1 MMNFLSKELLSL
13 CSFHSRISFYARIGL
28 FFNLWSSS
36 CIIKVFSAAFF
47 VLIPPHIHSISRRC
61 STIPIPPIMP
71 HHSLV
76 LRVQCNVNLCLL
88 ASNEDLSLSGMNWN
102 DKKHKYRLYSTLL
115 LVVVFPCFILSVFF
129 SNMCSL
135 CLFVFC
141 VYKICPNPLCPNV
154 VLLFI
159 GWLKCTLFRC
169 CMVLFTVILSEQ
181 WRTLNSLN
189 LLISFFHHS
198 FSLANEY
205 CLIPSYRKCTWYYYN
220 SRILSPW
227 KKKQS

>member
-115 LVVVFPCFILSVFF
+115 LVVVFPFLGVLYLVFSFLTCARFACLS
-129 SNMCSL
+129 
-135 CLFVFC
+135 FVCIKFVPTPC
-141 VYKICPNPLCPNV
+141 VQ
-154 VLLFI
+154 
-159 GWLKCTLFRC
+159 T
-169 CMVLFTVILSEQ
+169 
-181 WRTLNSLN
+181 
-189 LLISFFHHS
+189 
-198 FSLANEY
+198 
-205 CLIPSYRKCTWYYYN
+205 
-220 SRILSPW
+220 
-227 KKKQS
+227 